1 VRSLAAVV
9 DPLTVGR
16 AVPAVFRGHVACRR
30 SGCMNPLTSRSVVLV
45 SGDFH
50 LLNLVAAELREIGCR
65 VFCVRDLQEAAA
77 LVRAG
82 ATRRF
87 VLVRLGAEVFSSEEL
102 RRAMADHLPDYAIR
116 GDEGEEAWAALELE
130 SLRQPPN

>member
-1 VRSLAAVV
+1 MR
-9 DPLTVGR
+9 
-16 AVPAVFRGHVACRR
+16 FFE
-30 SGCMNPLTSRSVVLV
+30 SRSIVLV
-45 SGDFH
+45 SGDSQ
-50 LLNLVAAELREIGCR
+50 LLLLVAAELREMGGR

-87 VLVRLGAEVFSSEEL
+87 VLVRLGPEQFSSEEL
-102 RRAMADHLPDYAIR
+102 RRAMAEQLPDYSIR
-116 GDEGEEAWAALELE
+116 GEEGEEAWRALELQ